1 MKYTVNGFLQEK
13 LIEYELDDK
22 DAILLRYFVD
32 FKGSGKMKSRIVD
45 EEQYYWLSYKGVIE
59 EYPILNL
66 KEDSVY
72 RRLKK
77 LCEKK
82 ILVSITVR
90 EGGTYSFYNIG
101 ENYITLISDTNP
113 SALKK
118 DNVSK
123 NPQNKPK
130 KNTINQSENNPKQL
144 EENPSNGEQNP
155 TNSDLNPEQN
165 IHLLYPSTKSNLKDI
180 YSRVI
185 DELNNKANSKFR
197 ASNKKTQKLISARI
211 KDGYCL
217 EDFFMVISNMSK
229 KWLND
234 PKMQDYLRP
243 ETLFGDKFESYLNI
257 KTTSLSK
264 SNQHDLNK
272 GKLRFDNFKGRD
284 YDYDDLERK
293 LLGWDS

>member
-113 SALKK
+113 NALKK
-118 DNVSK
+118 DNISK

-185 DELNNKANSKFR
+185 DELNTKANSKFR

-257 KTTSLSK
+257 KTTALSK
-264 SNQHDLNK
+264 ANQHDSKK

>member
-22 DAILLRYFVD
+22 DAILLRYFID

-113 SALKK
+113 NTLKK
-118 DNVSK
+118 DNASK
-123 NPQNKPK
+123 NPQNKSK

-144 EENPSNGEQNP
+144 EENPSNVEQNP

-165 IHLLYPSTKSNLKDI
+165 IHLLNPSTKSNLKDI

-264 SNQHDLNK
+264 ANQHDSNK

>member
-113 SALKK
+113 NTLKK
-118 DNVSK
+118 DNASK

-130 KNTINQSENNPKQL
+130 KSTINQSENNPKQS

-229 KWLND
+229 KWLNN

-257 KTTSLSK
+257 KTTSISK
-264 SNQHDLNK
+264 ANQHDSNK

>member
-113 SALKK
+113 NAVKK

-144 EENPSNGEQNP
+144 EENPSNREQNP

-165 IHLLYPSTKSNLKDI
+165 IHLLYPSTKPNLKDI

-185 DELNNKANSKFR
+185 DELNTKANSKFR

-217 EDFFMVISNMSK
+217 EDFFRVISNMSE

-257 KTTSLSK
+257 KITSLSK
-264 SNQHDLNK
+264 ANQHDSNK